1 MTLWQLLEVQVRK
14 KPEGVKVED
23 AMLLDTG
30 FLHQTALTIQS
41 HLWEKTGNYN
51 GEIFILI
58 KLIPLFTKNSSLQHL
73 LMLCQERCRC
83 PTMTWFLIFHCLNA
97 ISLHQITA
105 IQSLSFISTL
115 FLNVFPSGLLKN
127 PNLTQFRTINF
138 PYYSHHSVPIYFQG
152 SPWNH
157 L

>member
-1 MTLWQLLEVQVRK
+1 MYLSCVCVYIYMMKKSKFVSIRTRSVLMSYSKRTYSNQNLNKIYRSDTATIQRPVYKSHWKGYKLWHFDSCWKYVRK

-23 AMLLDTG
+23 AMLLDAG

-83 PTMTWFLIFHCLNA
+83 P
-97 ISLHQITA
+97 
-105 IQSLSFISTL
+105 
-115 FLNVFPSGLLKN
+115 
-127 PNLTQFRTINF
+127 
-138 PYYSHHSVPIYFQG
+138 
-152 SPWNH
+152 PWH
-157 L
+157 GF